1 MTAIRLSK
9 VVLVFAVAFFCT
21 LVVFNNLTDYD
32 SNFQFVR
39 HVLQMD
45 STFPGNKGTWRAIN
59 SSAFHHVAYDFVIL
73 WETLT
78 AGMAWWGGSRLLGA
92 VKKTAADFAAAKA
105 QSVIALTMGMLLWFV
120 GFIAVGGEWYLMWQ
134 SKTWNGQEAA
144 FRLVVVLGIVLLY
157 VVGPE
162 GEHG

>member
-1 MTAIRLSK
+1 MTVRLSK
-9 VVLVFAVAFFCT
+9 GVLVFGVAFFCT

-39 HVLQMD
+39 HVLAMD
-45 STFPGNKGTWRAIN
+45 STFPGNRGMWRAID
-59 SSAFHHVAYDFVIL
+59 SPGFHHLAYDFVIL
-73 WETLT
+73 WEALT
-78 AGMAWWGGSRLLGA
+78 AGMAWWGGIRLARALKA
-92 VKKTAADFAAAKA
+92 TAAEFAAAKA
-105 QSVIALTMGMLLWFV
+105 QSVIALTMGIVLWFV

-134 SKTWNGQEAA
+134 SKTWNGQDAA

-162 GEHG
+162 TDHG

>member
-1 MTAIRLSK
+1 MTIRWSK
-9 VVLVFAVAFFCT
+9 CVLVLGVAFFCT

-45 STFPGNKGTWRAIN
+45 STFPGNGGMWRAIN
-59 SSAFHHVAYDFVIL
+59 SAAFHHIAYDFVIL
-73 WETLT
+73 WE
-78 AGMAWWGGSRLLGA
+78 AVNAAMAWWGGIRLLRA
-92 VKKTAADFAAAKA
+92 VKATAAGFAAAKA
-105 QSVIALTMGMLLWFV
+105 QSVVALTMGIVLWFV

-134 SKTWNGQEAA
+134 SKTWNGQDAA

-162 GEHG
+162 TEHG

>member
-1 MTAIRLSK
+1 MTVIRISKCLLMLS
-9 VVLVFAVAFFCT
+9 VAFFCT

-45 STFPGNKGTWRAIN
+45 STFPGNRGMWRAIN
-59 SSAFHHVAYDFVIL
+59 SLVVHHVAYGLVIL
-73 WETLT
+73 WEALT
-78 AGMAWWGGSRLLGA
+78 AATAWWGGLRLFRHRRGSPQA
-92 VKKTAADFAAAKA
+92 FARAKA
-105 QSVIALTMGMLLWFV
+105 PSIAALTMGISLWFV

-157 VVGPE
+157 VVSPE
-162 GEHG
+162 SQHE

>member
-1 MTAIRLSK
+1 MVVRLSK
-9 VVLVFAVAFFCT
+9 CVLVLGVAFFCT

-45 STFPGNKGTWRAIN
+45 STFPGNKGMWRAVN
-59 SSAFHHVAYDFVIL
+59 PPAFHHVAYDFVIL
-73 WETLT
+73 WEALT
-78 AGMAWWGGSRLLGA
+78 AAMAWWGAARLLRA
-92 VKKTAADFAAAKA
+92 TKRTAAEFAAAKA
-105 QSVIALTMGMLLWFV
+105 QSVIALTMGILLWFV
-120 GFIAVGGEWYLMWQ
+120 GFIAIGGEWYLMWQ

-157 VVGPE
+157 VVGAE
-162 GEHG
+162 SEHG

>member
-9 VVLVFAVAFFCT
+9 CILMLGVAFFCT

-45 STFPGNKGTWRAIN
+45 STFPGNKGMWRAIN
-59 SSAFHHVAYDFVIL
+59 SPAFHHVAYDFVIL
-73 WETLT
+73 WEALT
-78 AGMAWWGGSRLLGA
+78 AVLAWWGGLRLLSSIKGTP
-92 VKKTAADFAAAKA
+92 KEFSAAKS
-105 QSVIALTMGMLLWFV
+105 QSIVALTMGIHLWFV

-157 VVGPE
+157 VAGPE
-162 GEHG
+162 GEHE

>member
-1 MTAIRLSK
+1 VTTIRLSK
-9 VVLVFAVAFFCT
+9 CILVFGVALFCT

-45 STFPGNKGTWRAIN
+45 STFPGNKGMWRAIN
-59 SSAFHHVAYDFVIL
+59 SPALHHVAYDVVIL
-73 WETLT
+73 WESLT
-78 AGMAWWGGSRLLGA
+78 AAMAWWGGTRLLRSLRG
-92 VKKTAADFAAAKA
+92 TAAGFHEAKA
-105 QSVIALTMGMLLWFV
+105 QSVVALTMGIVLWFV

-134 SKTWNGQEAA
+134 SKTWNGQDAA

-157 VVGPE
+157 VIAPE

>member
-1 MTAIRLSK
+1 MAVRLSK
-9 VVLVFAVAFFCT
+9 CILVLSVAFFCS

-45 STFPGNKGTWRAIN
+45 TTFPGNRGMWRAIN
-59 SSAFHHVAYDFVIL
+59 SPAFHHVAYGFIIF

-78 AGMAWWGGSRLLGA
+78 AAFMWLGGILLVRA
-92 VKKTAADFAAAKA
+92 LKLPRATFNAAKSPA
-105 QSVIALTMGMLLWFV
+105 VAALTLGIVLWFV

-134 SKTWNGQEAA
+134 SKTWNGQDPA
-144 FRLVVVLGIVLLY
+144 FRLVVILGITLLY
-157 VVGPE
+157 VSSPDQD
-162 GEHG
+162 HA

>member
-9 VVLVFAVAFFCT
+9 CVLVLGVAFFCT

-45 STFPGNKGTWRAIN
+45 STFPGNKGMWRAVN
-59 SSAFHHVAYDFVIL
+59 SPMLHHLAYNIVIL

-78 AGMAWWGGSRLLGA
+78 AVTAWWGAIRLLRARSG
-92 VKKTAADFAAAKA
+92 TASAFHLAKA
-105 QSVIALTMGMLLWFV
+105 QSVAALTMGMVLWFV

-134 SKTWNGQEAA
+134 SKTWNGQDAA
-144 FRLVVVLGIVLLY
+144 FRLVVVLGIVMLY

-162 GEHG
+162 GDHA

>member
-1 MTAIRLSK
+1 MKAVRLSK
-9 VVLVFAVAFFCT
+9 CVLVLGVAFFCT
-21 LVVFNNLTDYD
+21 LVVFNNLSDYD

-45 STFPGNKGTWRAIN
+45 STFPGNRGMWRAVN
-59 SSAFHHVAYDFVIL
+59 SSAFHHVAYAFVIL
-73 WETLT
+73 WEATT
-78 AGMAWWGGSRLLGA
+78 AGMAWWGGLRMLHAASR
-92 VKKTAADFAAAKA
+92 TAGEFAAAKA
-105 QSVIALTMGMLLWFV
+105 QSVIALTMGMTLWFV
-120 GFIAVGGEWYLMWQ
+120 GFIAIGGEWYLMWQ

-144 FRLVVVLGIVLLY
+144 FRLVVVLGVVLLY

>member
-1 MTAIRLSK
+1 MAIRLSK
-9 VVLVFAVAFFCT
+9 CILMLGVALFCS

-45 STFPGNKGTWRAIN
+45 STFPANKGMWRAIN
-59 SSAFHHVAYDFVIL
+59 SSGLHVVAYDSIIL

-78 AGMAWWGGSRLLGA
+78 TAMAWWGVSRLVKA
-92 VKKTAADFAAAKA
+92 VKGTAAEFEAAKT
-105 QSVIALTMGMLLWFV
+105 QSVVALTMGILLWFV

-134 SKTWNGQEAA
+134 SKIWNGQDAA
-144 FRLVVVLGIVLLY
+144 FRLVVVLGIVLIY
-157 VVGPE
+157 VTAAE
-162 GEHG
+162 REHA

>member
-1 MTAIRLSK
+1 MAIRFSKCILMVGIAVFLS
-9 VVLVFAVAFFCT
+9 

-45 STFPGNKGTWRAIN
+45 STFPGNKGMWRAIN
-59 SSAFHHVAYDFVIL
+59 TPSLHVVAYDSIIV
-73 WETLT
+73 WEMLT
-78 AGMAWWGGSRLLGA
+78 TVMAWWGAVRLLKALKG
-92 VKKTAADFAAAKA
+92 TAAEFTAAKT
-105 QSVIALTMGMLLWFV
+105 QSVWALTMGILLWFL

-134 SKTWNGQEAA
+134 SKIWNGQEAA

-157 VVGPE
+157 LTAAE
-162 GEHG
+162 REHA

>member
-1 MTAIRLSK
+1 MAVRLSK
-9 VVLVFAVAFFCT
+9 CVLVLGVAFFCT

-45 STFPGNKGTWRAIN
+45 STFPGNKGMWRAIN
-59 SSAFHHVAYDFVIL
+59 SPGLHHAAYDFVIL
-73 WETLT
+73 WEALT
-78 AGMAWWGGSRLLGA
+78 AGMAWWGGIRLLRA
-92 VKKTAADFAAAKA
+92 VKAAAEFAVAKT
-105 QSVIALTMGMLLWFV
+105 QSVIALTMGIVLWFV

-134 SKTWNGQEAA
+134 SKTWNGQDAA

-162 GEHG
+162 TEHG

>member
-1 MTAIRLSK
+1 MRIVRLSK
-9 VVLVFAVAFFCT
+9 CVLVLGVAFFCS
-21 LVVFNNLTDYD
+21 LVAFNNLTDYD

-39 HVLQMD
+39 HVLDMD
-45 STFPGNKGTWRAIN
+45 STFPGNKGMWRAIN
-59 SSAFHHVAYDFVIL
+59 SNALHHVAYDFVIL
-73 WETLT
+73 WEALT
-78 AGMAWWGGSRLLGA
+78 SAIAWWGGLRLLRVISA
-92 VKKTAADFAAAKA
+92 TAHDFAAAKA
-105 QSVIALTMGMLLWFV
+105 QSVVALTMGIMLWFV

-162 GEHG
+162 GDHG

>member
-1 MTAIRLSK
+1 MAVRLSK
-9 VVLVFAVAFFCT
+9 CVLVLGVAFFCT

-45 STFPGNKGTWRAIN
+45 STFPGNKGMWRAIN
-59 SSAFHHVAYDFVIL
+59 SPGLHHVAYDFVIL
-73 WETLT
+73 WEALT
-78 AGMAWWGGSRLLGA
+78 AGMAWWGGIRLLRA
-92 VKKTAADFAAAKA
+92 VKAAAAEFAAAKT
-105 QSVIALTMGMLLWFV
+105 QSVIALTMGIVLWFV

-134 SKTWNGQEAA
+134 SKTWNGQDAA

-157 VVGPE
+157 VAGPE
-162 GEHG
+162 TEHG

>member
-1 MTAIRLSK
+1 MAIRLSK
-9 VVLVFAVAFFCT
+9 CVLIFGIALFCS

-45 STFPGNKGTWRAIN
+45 STFPGNKGMWRAIN
-59 SSAFHHVAYDFVIL
+59 TPWMHVAAYDSIIL
-73 WETLT
+73 WESLT
-78 AGMAWWGGSRLLGA
+78 TAMAWWGFVRLFRTMKG
-92 VKKTAADFAAAKA
+92 TAKAFHDAKA
-105 QSVIALTMGMLLWFV
+105 QSVAALTMGILLWFV

-134 SKTWNGQEAA
+134 SKIWNGQDAA

-157 VVGPE
+157 VAMPE
-162 GEHG
+162 SADA

>member
-1 MTAIRLSK
+1 MAIRLSK
-9 VVLVFAVAFFCT
+9 CILMLGVALFCS

-45 STFPGNKGTWRAIN
+45 STFPGNKGMWRAIN
-59 SSAFHHVAYDFVIL
+59 SPALHVVAYDSIIL

-78 AGMAWWGGSRLLGA
+78 TAMAWWGVLKLVKA
-92 VKKTAADFAAAKA
+92 VKGTAAEFDAAKA
-105 QSVIALTMGMLLWFV
+105 QSVCALTMGILLWFV

-134 SKTWNGQEAA
+134 SKTWNGQDAA

-157 VVGPE
+157 VTAAE
-162 GEHG
+162 REHA